1 MLKQLRKKC
10 DKYKLQLTHTDT
22 YLKYN
27 INSTSLYILTHV
39 AGRSKSNKGIN
50 TISWSFIIVV
60 KSCCYCC

>member
-39 AGRSKSNKGIN
+39 VGRS
-50 TISWSFIIVV
+50 
-60 KSCCYCC
+60 

>member
-10 DKYKLQLTHTDT
+10 DKYKLQLTNTDT

-27 INSTSLYILTHV
+27 INSISLYILTHV
-39 AGRSKSNKGIN
+39 VGRSESNKGIH
-50 TISWSFIIVV
+50 TISWSFIIVA